1 MWMCVKKILQ
11 IRMGLLINSDIWI
24 KRLYC
29 LLDFDF
35 LYVSCFLNESIK
47 QEWISTIPILHEI

>member
-11 IRMGLLINSDIWI
+11 IRMGSLINSDIWI

-47 QEWISTIPILHEI
+47 QEWI